1 MNGLMEY
8 RGYYGSASFSEEDMV
23 FHGKLEFIRGL
34 ITYESDNAKSMV
46 KEFHE
51 AVDDYLD
58 FCQEQGEEPDKP
70 FKGVF
75 NVRVRPELHR
85 DVALVSQRTGITLNR
100 FVTDALQEKLK
111 RAAQKAGRYS

>member
-8 RGYYGSASFSEEDMV
+8 KGYYGSASFSEEDMV
-23 FHGKLEFIRGL
+23 FHGKLEFIRDL
-34 ITYESDNAKSMV
+34 VLYESDIAKGIV
-46 KEFHE
+46 KEFHD

-58 FCQEQGEEPDKP
+58 FCKEQGKEPDKP

-85 DVALVSQRTGITLNR
+85 DAALHSSRAGITLNR
-100 FVTDALQEKLK
+100 FVTDALQEKLE
-111 RAAQKAGRYS
+111 RAAQ